1 MAIQWFPGHMTKARR
16 QIEEKLKLIDVAI
29 ELLDARLPY
38 SSRNPMID
46 DILGTKPRLVLLNKS
61 DLADRAVT
69 DEWLAYFA
77 RRELEALP
85 VDSVTGHRVN
95 DLLPACKRL
104 LAERIE
110 RRASKGMLAGAIRA
124 LIVGIPNVGKST
136 LINKLAGRKV
146 AATGDKPGVTKGQ
159 QWIKA
164 MGGELELLDTPGVL
178 WPKFE
183 DQQVGMRLAITG
195 AIKEEVIQ
203 VGDVGYT
210 ALQYLLDNYRDALRE
225 RYALDG
231 LAEGSAKDDLKAADT
246 ADREV
251 ILSVMEE
258 IGRKRGCVVSGG
270 EIDYDKTALV
280 ILRDLRAGKLGRI
293 SLERP

>member
-1 MAIQWFPGHMTKARR
+1 MTRARR
-16 QIEEKLKLIDVAI
+16 QIEEKLKIIDVAI

-46 DILGTKPRLVLLNKS
+46 DILGTKPRLVLLNKN
-61 DLADRAVT
+61 DLADRIVT
-69 DEWLAYFA
+69 DEWLAYFS
-77 RRELEALP
+77 RLRLEALP

-110 RRASKGMLAGAIRA
+110 RRANKGMLPGAIRA

-183 DQQVGMRLAITG
+183 DQQVGLRLAITG
-195 AIKEEVIQ
+195 AIKEEVLQ
-203 VGDVGYT
+203 VGDIGYA

-225 RYALDG
+225 RYSLDE
-231 LAEGSAKDDLKAADT
+231 LVKDEMPVAAGQ
-246 ADREV
+246 ADREK
-251 ILSVMEE
+251 ILSVMEQ

-280 ILRDLRAGKLGRI
+280 VLRDLRAGKLGRI